1 MAVAPQSVEPR
12 LSPEAIPAPLDRR
25 SLNAP
30 NIITLSRFV
39 LAIILFGLIDVGG
52 WWITA
57 TLIFVVAAA
66 TDFIDGWLARRY
78 GQITVLGRVLD
89 PFVDKI
95 IICGSFIFLQKW
107 GESGVTAWMTFIIVA
122 REMFIT
128 SLRTFLEQRGKD
140 FSAKWSGKIK
150 MILQCAAVPC
160 CLLSLS
166 PEFREWLTVAF
177 PGGPENYHLLFV
189 GFRTVLGYDRRYGV
203 QRRRVHVAGVP
214 HAHADARLMRPAPI
228 RLPLPCALEYR
239 HEQMLVGGGRR
250 CVGEWMSR
258 IPAVGAGDRGG
269 AQLRELSE
277 GSPAE

>member
-1 MAVAPQSVEPR
+1 MAVAPQSVESR
-12 LSPEAIPAPLDRR
+12 RSPDAIPAPLDRR

-39 LAIILFGLIDVGG
+39 LAIVLFGLIDIGG

-57 TLIFVVAAA
+57 TLVFVVAAA
-66 TDFIDGWLARRY
+66 TDFVDGWLARRY

-107 GESGVTAWMTFIIVA
+107 ADSGVTAWMTFIIVA

-160 CLLSLS
+160 CLLGLS
-166 PEFREWLTVAF
+166 PEFREWLTLRFAG
-177 PGGPENYHLLFV
+177 GGPEGYMVLFIGLRNV
-189 GFRTVLGYDRRYGV
+189 ILWITIAVTVYSGVEYTWRAFRM
-203 QRRRVHVAGVP
+203 
-214 HAHADARLMRPAPI
+214 LMP
-228 RLPLPCALEYR
+228 
-239 HEQMLVGGGRR
+239 
-250 CVGEWMSR
+250 SR
-258 IPAVGAGDRGG
+258 D
-269 AQLRELSE
+269 
-277 GSPAE
+277 